1 MQKCPAARNVAV
13 RRWRAPRSL
22 LMADLVVR
30 LLDVLGRSTP
40 AAGDAALLQS
50 LAKLDTNEAGAVAQS
65 LRDAAAHDTVQVLVA
80 LHVLTLV
87 QAALAQRVLEREG
100 LLHELFCREQDTRTR
115 CALAHMLAGAAS
127 QAPVRKML
135 AADADVQ
142 AWLARYA
149 SDAPI
154 VEVGDNAAACID
166 LVRIKLAIESDAT
179 KGSFSLPQDTCI
191 QLFARLRAT
200 IVHASS
206 AADPGLLAFDAA
218 AAARADALEGMY
230 YLVRLP
236 ALRDVLCNDRPL
248 LEALARLLLVQQ
260 AASGTLQR
268 SSVAFV
274 IVSLLATACAYA
286 APRTDE
292 QRRIEALRR
301 SAARGAAPAP
311 EVPVAPADAARRARA
326 VVEAGCVPP
335 LVALALRTSSSAD
348 VELRRTLSA
357 LLLSLVTEQ
366 NTPLRGRLLQ
376 LGVGRA
382 VVALCKDAY
391 AACAERAVNA
401 DVSAL
406 QALAKLCIST
416 DPALLFRQDGAAEQG
431 VQYVAALFFVPQGSL
446 LQLFEAAM
454 ALTNLASV
462 SPALAGA
469 VARAP
474 PAAPR
479 DAEHS
484 TVARAIVPLF
494 LQHDEPMVRRALI
507 ELLCNVVQ
515 DEATFAEW
523 SGDAEDAAH
532 GAAPVAEGDEFSEE
546 PVRRD
551 EAGAVALRL
560 HTARGRL
567 QLLVSLSDLAGAA
580 PDATAVALAL
590 AASGTLATLTSSPA
604 ACARL
609 LLPSTDAVLSRLLMP
624 ECTLPLVDAHQLAL
638 RAMVMAANL
647 VQYANTRPAGAARA
661 AVVARMR
668 TSAMLAACRAYVAEN
683 AAHATTRRGD
693 DARLASLRQQAL
705 TMGIDVLHEAQKLA

>member
-1 MQKCPAARNVAV
+1 MDDVVA
-13 RRWRAPRSL
+13 
-22 LMADLVVR
+22 R
-30 LLDVLGRSTP
+30 LLDVLRRGTP
-40 AAGDAALLQS
+40 AAGDAEILQS
-50 LAKLDTNEAGAVAQS
+50 LAKLDVSEASALAQQ
-65 LRDAAAHDTVQVLVA
+65 LRDAAQHDTVQVLVA

-100 LLHELFCREQDTRTR
+100 LLHDLLAHAQDTQTR
-115 CALAHMLAGAAS
+115 CAMAHMLAGAAS

-135 AADADVQ
+135 AGDSDVQ
-142 AWLARYA
+142 AWLARYS

-154 VEVGDNAAACID
+154 VEVGDDAAACVD
-166 LVRIKLAIESDAT
+166 LVRIKLAIESDAS
-179 KGSFSLPQDTCI
+179 KGTFSLPQYTCV

-200 IVHASS
+200 AVHASS

-260 AASGTLQR
+260 PASGTLQR

-274 IVSLLATACAYA
+274 IVSLLNTACAYA

-311 EVPVAPADAARRARA
+311 EPPVAPADAARRARA

-335 LVALALRTSSSAD
+335 LVALALRTSSAVDS
-348 VELRRTLSA
+348 ELRRTLSA

-391 AACAERAVNA
+391 AACAERAANA

-416 DPALLFRQDGAAEQG
+416 DPALLFRQDGATEQG
-431 VQYVAALFFVPQGSL
+431 VQYVAALFFVPQGTL

-474 PAAPR
+474 PRAPR

-484 TVARAIVPLF
+484 T
-494 LQHDEPMVRRALI
+494 HDEPMVRRALI
-507 ELLCNVVQ
+507 ELLCNLVQ

-523 SGDAEDAAH
+523 SGEAEDTAH
-532 GAAPVAEGDEFSEE
+532 GATPVAEGGEFSEE

-551 EAGAVALRL
+551 EGGAVALRL

-567 QLLVSLSDLAGAA
+567 QLLVSLSDLTGGT

-609 LLPSTDAVLSRLLMP
+609 LSPTTDAVLGRMLMP

-647 VQYANTRPAGAARA
+647 VQYVNTRPAGAARA
-661 AVVARMR
+661 AMVVRMR
-668 TSAMLAACRAYVAEN
+668 ASAMVAACRAYVAEN
-683 AAHATTRRGD
+683 AAHAATRRGD

-705 TMGIDVLHEAQKLA
+705 TMGMDVLHEAQKLA